1 MMLQYPQLDLKSY
14 LRTWSGGGYID
25 LRYHKET
32 SWQISLREE
41 SFEESS
47 ESLEFVTCR
56 VAQGGYGV
64 ASSSKIDSE
73 NIRSVML
80 KAQKLARLQA
90 KPVTL
95 APVSVEV
102 GYKRHPPSET
112 FDESEAAAFLKDLS
126 ARLRERLGSL
136 YARSELIAS
145 HAEVHSSL
153 VTSEGAEVCEEWSFT
168 DLVIYLAVRWFRV
181 GYASCVVGGLGGL
194 EVLKHRDLEIL
205 VDKLARRAANQL
217 QAALLPPLERG
228 KHFKVVLDCEAAGAL
243 AHEVAHLLEGGG
255 WAKKLVGLDLAGD
268 VTVVDDPTLPSGY
281 GSFTWDSEG
290 VRGRRKILLSREE
303 VNALHTRLTASDGRE
318 AGNAR
323 GERAMPTPIMSNVYF
338 KSSDWRVDEMIQDMR
353 SGIYVEG
360 VVRCDVDLSDGT
372 FELVP
377 EIAYMVENKELKTPL
392 KQIRLRGNIVTI
404 LKRIDAVGR
413 VIQLRPN
420 LEKGCRVSEGG
431 PHLRVN
437 GLQCG

>member
-1 MMLQYPQLDLKSY
+1 V
-14 LRTWSGGGYID
+14 WSGGGYID
-25 LRYHKET
+25 LRYHKEMC
-32 SWQISLREE
+32 WQTALREE
-41 SFEESS
+41 SFEDIS
-47 ESLEFVTCR
+47 ESVEFITCR

-73 NIRSVML
+73 EIRSVML
-80 KAQKLARLQA
+80 KAEKLARLQA
-90 KPVTL
+90 KPVSL
-95 APVSVEV
+95 APVEVEA
-102 GYKRHPPSET
+102 GYKRHAASEM
-112 FDESEAAAFLKDLS
+112 FDESEASVFLKDLS

-136 YARSELIAS
+136 YARSELILS

-153 VTSEGAEVCEEWSFT
+153 VTSEGTEVCEEWSLT
-168 DLVIYLAVRWFRV
+168 DLVIYLAARWFRV

-194 EVLKHRDLEIL
+194 EVLKRRDWGMI
-205 VDKLARRAANQL
+205 VDKLARRAVNQL
-217 QAALLPPLERG
+217 QASLLPPLERG

-255 WAKKLVGLDLAGD
+255 WVKKFVGLDLAED
-268 VTVVDDPTLPSGY
+268 VAVVDDPFLPSGY

-290 VRGRRKILLSREE
+290 VRGRRKVLLSRGE
-303 VNALHTRLTASDGRE
+303 VNALHTRLTASDERE
-318 AGNAR
+318 VGNAR
-323 GERAMPTPIMSNVYF
+323 GERTTPTPMMSNVYF
-338 KSSDWRVDEMIQDMR
+338 KSSDWKVDEMIQDMR

-360 VVRCDVDLSDGT
+360 VVRCDVDLSEGT
-372 FELVP
+372 FELTP

-392 KQIRLRGNIVTI
+392 KQIRLRGDIVTI

-437 GLQCG
+437 GLQCA

>member
-1 MMLQYPQLDLKSY
+1 MMLRCFQPDLKSY
-14 LRTWSGGGYID
+14 LRGWAGGGYID
-25 LRYHKET
+25 LRYHKEMC
-32 SWQISLREE
+32 WQIALREE
-41 SFEESS
+41 SFEDIS
-47 ESLEFVTCR
+47 ESVEFITCR

-73 NIRSVML
+73 EIKSVML
-80 KAQKLARLQA
+80 KAEKLARLQA
-90 KPVTL
+90 KPVSL
-95 APVSVEV
+95 APVEVEV
-102 GYKRHPPSET
+102 GYKQHVASEM
-112 FDESEAAAFLKDLS
+112 FDESEASVFLKDLS

-136 YARSELIAS
+136 YARSELILS

-153 VTSEGAEVCEEWSFT
+153 VTSEGTEVCEEWSLT
-168 DLVIYLAVRWFRV
+168 DLVIYLAARWFRV

-194 EVLKHRDLEIL
+194 EVLKRRDWGMI
-205 VDKLARRAANQL
+205 VDKLARRAVNQL
-217 QAALLPPLERG
+217 QASLLPPLERG

-255 WAKKLVGLDLAGD
+255 WVKRLVGLDLAED
-268 VTVVDDPTLPSGY
+268 VAVVDDPTLPSGY

-290 VRGRRKILLSREE
+290 VRGRRKVLLSRGE
-303 VNALHTRLTASDGRE
+303 VDALHTRLTASDGRE

-323 GERAMPTPIMSNVYF
+323 GERTTPTPVMSNVYF
-338 KSSDWRVDEMIQDMR
+338 KSSDWKVDEMIQDMR

-360 VVRCDVDLSDGT
+360 VVRCDVDLSEGT
-372 FELVP
+372 FELTP

-437 GLQCG
+437 GLQCA

>member
-1 MMLQYPQLDLKSY
+1 MLQYPQPDLKSY
-14 LRTWSGGGYID
+14 LRAWSGGGYID
-25 LRYHKET
+25 LRYHRET
-32 SWQISLREE
+32 CWQIALREE
-41 SFEESS
+41 SFEEIS
-47 ESLEFVTCR
+47 ESVEFVTCR

-73 NIRSVML
+73 SIRSVML

-95 APVSVEV
+95 APVGVEV
-102 GYKRHPPSET
+102 GCKRHLASEM
-112 FDESEAAAFLKDLS
+112 FEGSEAAVFLKDLS

-136 YARSELIAS
+136 YARSELILS
-145 HAEVHSSL
+145 HTEVHSSL
-153 VTSEGAEVCEEWSFT
+153 FTSEGTEVCEEIPLT
-168 DLVIYLAVRWFRV
+168 DLVIYLVARWFRV

-194 EVLKHRDLEIL
+194 DVLKRRDWGTI
-205 VDKLARRAANQL
+205 VDKLARRAADQL
-217 QAALLPPLERG
+217 QASLLPPLERG
-228 KHFKVVLDCEAAGAL
+228 KHFKVVLDCEAAGTL

-255 WAKKLVGLDLAGD
+255 WVKNLVGLDLAED
-268 VTVVDDPTLPSGY
+268 VAVIDDPTLPNGY

-290 VRGRRKILLSREE
+290 VRGRRKVLLSRDE
-303 VNALHTRLTASDGRE
+303 VSALHTRLTASDGRE

-323 GERAMPTPIMSNVYF
+323 GERTAPTPMMSNIYF
-338 KSSDWRVDEMIQDMR
+338 KSSDWKVDEMIQDMR
-353 SGIYVEG
+353 SGIYIEG

-372 FELVP
+372 FELKP
-377 EIAYMVENKELKTPL
+377 EIAYMVKNKELKTPL
-392 KQIRLRGNIVTI
+392 KQVKVRGNIVTI

-413 VIQLRPN
+413 IIQLRPN

-437 GLQCG
+437 GLQCA

>member
-1 MMLQYPQLDLKSY
+1 MLQYPQPDLKSY
-14 LRTWSGGGYID
+14 LRGWSGGGYID
-25 LRYHKET
+25 LRYHRET
-32 SWQISLREE
+32 CWQIALREE
-41 SFEESS
+41 SFEEIS
-47 ESLEFVTCR
+47 ENVEFITCR

-73 NIRSVML
+73 SIKSVML

-95 APVSVEV
+95 APVAVEV
-102 GYKRHPPSET
+102 GYKRHPASEM
-112 FDESEAAAFLKDLS
+112 FDESEAAIFLKDLA

-136 YARSELIAS
+136 YARSELILS
-145 HAEVHSSL
+145 HTEVHSSL
-153 VTSEGAEVCEEWSFT
+153 VTSEGTEVCEEIPLT
-168 DLVIYLAVRWFRV
+168 DLVIYLAARWFRV

-194 EVLKHRDLEIL
+194 DVLKRRDWGTI
-205 VDKLARRAANQL
+205 VDKLARRAADQL
-217 QAALLPPLERG
+217 QASLLPPLERG
-228 KHFKVVLDCEAAGAL
+228 KHFKVVLDCEAAGTL

-255 WAKKLVGLDLAGD
+255 WVKNLVGLDLADD
-268 VTVVDDPTLPSGY
+268 VAVIDDPTLPNGY

-290 VRGRRKILLSREE
+290 VRGRRKVLLSRD
-303 VNALHTRLTASDGRE
+303 VVSALHTRLTTSDGYE

-323 GERAMPTPIMSNVYF
+323 GERTVPTPMMSNVYF

-353 SGIYVEG
+353 SGIYIEG

-372 FELVP
+372 FELRP
-377 EIAYMVENKELKTPL
+377 EMAYTVEKKELKTPL
-392 KQIRLRGNIVTI
+392 KQVKVRGNIVTI

-437 GLQCG
+437 GLQCA

>member
-1 MMLQYPQLDLKSY
+1 MLEYTQLDLRSY
-14 LRTWSGGGYID
+14 LSAWSGGGYID

-32 SWQISLREE
+32 SWQIALREE
-41 SFEESS
+41 SFEEIS
-47 ESLEFVTCR
+47 ESVEFITCR

-73 NIRSVML
+73 SIRSIML

-90 KPVTL
+90 KPVNL
-95 APVSVEV
+95 APVGVEV
-102 GYKRHPPSET
+102 GYKRHPASEM
-112 FDESEAAAFLKDLS
+112 FDESEAAVFLKDLA

-136 YARSELIAS
+136 YARSELILS
-145 HAEVHSSL
+145 HTEVLSTL
-153 VTSEGAEVCEEWSFT
+153 VTSEGTEVCEEMPLT
-168 DLVIYLAVRWFRV
+168 DIVIYLAARWFRV

-194 EVLKHRDLEIL
+194 DVLKRRDWGTI
-205 VDKLARRAANQL
+205 VDKLAHRAANQL
-217 QAALLPPLERG
+217 QASQLPPLERG
-228 KHFKVVLDCEAAGAL
+228 KHFKVVLDCEAAGTL

-255 WAKKLVGLDLAGD
+255 WVKKLVGLDLAED
-268 VTVVDDPTLPSGY
+268 VAVIDDPTLPNGY

-290 VRGRRKILLSREE
+290 VRGRRKVLLSRDE
-303 VNALHTRLTASDGRE
+303 VSAIHTRLTASDGRE

-323 GERAMPTPIMSNVYF
+323 GERVMPTPMMSNVYF
-338 KSSDWRVDEMIQDMR
+338 KSSDWKVDEMIQDMR

-360 VVRCDVDLSDGT
+360 VVRCDVDVSDGT
-372 FELVP
+372 FELIP

-413 VIQLRPN
+413 LIQLRPN
-420 LEKGCRVSEGG
+420 MEKGCRVSEGG

-437 GLQCG
+437 GLQCA

>member
-1 MMLQYPQLDLKSY
+1 MLQYPQPDLKSY
-14 LRTWSGGGYID
+14 LVAWSGGGYID
-25 LRYHKET
+25 LRYQKEMC
-32 SWQISLREE
+32 WQIALREE
-41 SFEESS
+41 SFEEIS
-47 ESLEFVTCR
+47 ESVEFITCR

-64 ASSSKIDSE
+64 TSSSRIDGES
-73 NIRSVML
+73 IRSVML

-95 APVSVEV
+95 APVGVEV
-102 GYKRHPPSET
+102 GYKRHPASGI

-126 ARLRERLGSL
+126 ARLKERLGSL
-136 YARSELIAS
+136 YARSELILS

-153 VTSEGAEVCEEWSFT
+153 VTSEGTEVYEEIPLT
-168 DLVIYLAVRWFRV
+168 DLVIYLAARWFRT
-181 GYASCVVGGLGGL
+181 GYASSVVGGLGGL
-194 EVLKHRDLEIL
+194 DVLKRRDWEMI
-205 VDKLARRAANQL
+205 VDKLASRAANQL
-217 QAALLPPLERG
+217 QASQLPPLERG
-228 KHFKVVLDCEAAGAL
+228 KHFKVILDCEAAGAL

-255 WAKKLVGLDLAGD
+255 WVKRLTGLDLAED
-268 VTVVDDPTLPSGY
+268 VTVIDDPTLPSGY

-290 VRGRRKILLSREE
+290 VKSRRKVLLSRDE
-303 VNALHTRLTASDGRE
+303 VSALHTRLTTSDGRE

-323 GERAMPTPIMSNVYF
+323 GERTAPTPMMSNVYF

-353 SGIYVEG
+353 NGIFVEG

-372 FELVP
+372 FELRP
-377 EIAYMVENKELKTPL
+377 EIAYMVENKEVKTPL

-413 VIQLRPN
+413 VVQLRPN

-431 PHLRVN
+431 PYLRIN
-437 GLQCG
+437 GLQCA